1 MEILPHF
8 WISHYGTDVFF
19 IKKKKIK
26 NIIHLSKKE
35 PFLKKN
41 DIEEIRI
48 VVDYKEDDPYEHMN
62 NLMFQQLSDITE
74 YIHDKIINNEKVLLI
89 GYHHKQDLDSII
101 VAYLLKYAKLT
112 IHDAILFL
120 KSKKDDIFSPKCLF
134 YFALNKFY
142 NNLEK

>member
-48 VVDYKEDDPYEHMN
+48 VIDYKEDDSYEQMN

-74 YIHDKIINNEKVLLI
+74 YIHDKIINNEKILLI

-101 VAYLLKYAKLT
+101 VAYLLKYAKLS

>member
-8 WISHYGTDVFF
+8 WITHYGTNIHF

-35 PFLKKN
+35 PFTKK
-41 DIEEIRI
+41 DDSEEIRI
-48 VVDYKEDDPYEHMN
+48 VIDYNDNDSYEHMN

-89 GYHHKQDLDSII
+89 GYYNKQDIDTII
-101 VAYLLKYAKLT
+101 VAYLLRYARIT

-120 KSKKDDIFSPKCLF
+120 KTKKADIFSPKCLF

-142 NNLEK
+142 NNLNK

>member
-8 WISHYGTDVFF
+8 WISHYGTDIFF

-26 NIIHLSKKE
+26 NVIHISKKE
-35 PFLKKN
+35 PFTNKN

-48 VVDYKEDDPYEHMN
+48 VIDYKEDDSYEHMN
-62 NLMFQQLSDITE
+62 NLMLQQLSDITE
-74 YIHDKIINNEKVLLI
+74 YIHDKIINNEKVILI
-89 GYHHKQDLDSII
+89 GYYNKQDLDTII
-101 VAYLLKYAKLT
+101 VAYLLKYAKLS

-120 KSKKDDIFSPKCLF
+120 RSKKSDIFSPKCLF

>member
-48 VVDYKEDDPYEHMN
+48 VVDYKEDDSYEQMN

>member
-48 VVDYKEDDPYEHMN
+48 VVDYKEDDSYEHMN

>member
-8 WISHYGTDVFF
+8 WIVHYGTDISF

-35 PFLKKN
+35 PFSKKN

-48 VVDYKEDDPYEHMN
+48 VIDYKEDDSYENMN

-74 YIHDKIINNEKVLLI
+74 YIHDKIISNEKVLLI
-89 GYHHKQDLDSII
+89 GYHNRQDIDTII
-101 VAYLLKYAKLT
+101 VAYLLKYAKIS
-112 IHDAILFL
+112 IHDAILFI
-120 KSKKDDIFSPKCLF
+120 KSKKADIFSPKCLF

>member
-48 VVDYKEDDPYEHMN
+48 VVDYKEDDSYEHMN

-74 YIHDKIINNEKVLLI
+74 YIHDKIMNNEKLLLI
-89 GYHHKQDLDSII
+89 GYHHKQDLDCII
-101 VAYLLKYAKLT
+101 VAYLIKYAKLS

-120 KSKKDDIFSPKCLF
+120 KSKKADIFSPKCLF